1 MSRKTTSQTISK
13 TLQFL
18 LLYLRYETDVN
29 PYRIKENDN
38 LIQEYLNMTSNRKLL
53 SIEDIIVMLRY
64 MSPSF
69 FIDYCTNTYN
79 TNRSNPKCAISWS
92 SSSRKAIWS
101 DFLSSEWTRP
111 PCKRCSKFAFAALW
125 TRRTTWIERAMC
137 RPSRFSRFSRKAFTT
152 SAAIGFNSEHWGLDW
167 AQLFRSIGPRGTV
180 HGAMRDREL
189 VLFVL

>member
-1 MSRKTTSQTISK
+1 MVKILLLSFKVVYCEICKISK

-69 FIDYCTNTYN
+69 FIDYCTNNYN
-79 TNRSNPKCAISWS
+79 TNRSNLKCAIS
-92 SSSRKAIWS
+92 
-101 DFLSSEWTRP
+101 
-111 PCKRCSKFAFAALW
+111 
-125 TRRTTWIERAMC
+125 
-137 RPSRFSRFSRKAFTT
+137 
-152 SAAIGFNSEHWGLDW
+152 
-167 AQLFRSIGPRGTV
+167 
-180 HGAMRDREL
+180 
-189 VLFVL
+189 